1 MHKQIAPIISR
12 TANHPSFSG
21 IYAATLATLQK
32 SIAQHFPRSSTRNTI
47 FADLS
52 LGAWQTHQVAT
63 EFCKQM
69 GIIANFKEVQNLPSL
84 QTFPCYAD
92 IIGAGVDAEA
102 MGDRS
107 ITTALSLVTQVA
119 IELQQLSS
127 QLFLVIAP
135 RFNLAWEP
143 ENIYFLEFLHSALV
157 QSDSQLIIICVD
169 SVTFELPINW
179 SVHWLNQP
187 ETSAVST
194 SSELLRLI
202 PGIVDL
208 DITINI
214 PDQIT
219 PLVLLKNHLLIPL
232 ELRQDPQQASRFD
245 YDGLGI
251 VTKSR
256 DWLEAYTQVMGNT
269 FYIEPSFLCT
279 QAWKSFAAGSYSL
292 AFRLMERAVFA
303 SREPQQQGVFQCQL
317 QGMRIALQHFP
328 EVSKSNDPSP
338 AIPQQLQG
346 FLWQA
351 KAWGL
356 VMTYD
361 NNTATTYLQKAQQCL
376 GLYEN
381 EQEFLYLLNISALNQ
396 FRLGN
401 LDQALQMEQEIEV
414 KISQLNNPEYRLVY
428 INSLN
433 LARIYCQQEQFDLA
447 KTYYQKAFAT
457 TLGAKT
463 ESDLIY
469 ANICLAQLNTLQNS
483 SSDAFFCWLRA
494 SLHWVSSSIPEAVG
508 ARVIRSLIKQ
518 PLLLSSPETIEAFST
533 KLFEYLYNSIERLSN
548 FLNIPTAL
556 ELDTSPPNFV
566 RAECLNINNAACF
579 FVAGGEGWSVLGSID
594 SVAIPFNG
602 QAHQQLR
609 ALLFYLLQKLCP
621 RDDWLQVQTIAI
633 DNQLGYE
640 MALTLPEL
648 INTGLRWQVAQMFW
662 YDQEIQF
669 SGLAQLTQQSLVS
682 WNEAISHITFTAP
695 QPTAFFKR
703 YLPPK
708 PLTFIEQQALAE
720 LYQPRSLIELTE
732 VLQLSFDD
740 CLLLVQSLE
749 QVHLIHRSLPNNI
762 YDSARLVSSCI

>member
-1 MHKQIAPIISR
+1 MHKQIAPIICR
-12 TANHPSFSG
+12 TANHPSFPG

-32 SIAQHFPRSSTRNTI
+32 SIAQHFPMSSNKNMI

-69 GIIANFKEVQNLPSL
+69 GIVANFKEVQNLSSL

-92 IIGAGVDAEA
+92 IIGVGVDAEA

-107 ITTALSLVTQVA
+107 ITAALSLATQVM
-119 IELQQLSS
+119 IELHQLPS

-143 ENIYFLEFLHSALV
+143 ENIHFLEFLHSALV
-157 QSDSQLIIICVD
+157 QSDSRLIIICVD

-187 ETSAVST
+187 ETLAVST

-202 PGIVDL
+202 PGIMDL
-208 DITINI
+208 DIAINI

-219 PLVLLKNHLLIPL
+219 PLELLKNHLLIPL

-245 YDGLGI
+245 YDALGV
-251 VTKSR
+251 VTQGR

-303 SREPQQQGVFQCQL
+303 SREPQQQGILQSQL
-317 QGMRIALQHFP
+317 QGMRIALQHFS

-356 VMTYD
+356 VMTRD
-361 NNTATTYLQKAQQCL
+361 NNIATAYLQKAQQCL
-376 GLYEN
+376 GLHED

-401 LDQALQMEQEIEV
+401 LDQALQMEQEIEF

-433 LARIYCQQEQFDLA
+433 LARIYRQQEQFDLA
-447 KTYYQKAFAT
+447 KAYYQKAFAT

-469 ANICLAQLNTLQNS
+469 ADICLAQLNTLQKSLSN
-483 SSDAFFCWLRA
+483 AFFCWLRA
-494 SLHWVSSSIPEAVG
+494 SLYWVSSSIPEAVG
-508 ARVIRSLIKQ
+508 LRVIRSLIKQ
-518 PLLLSSPETIEAFST
+518 PLFLSFSEIIETFST
-533 KLFEYLYNSIERLSN
+533 KLFECLYSSIEGLS
-548 FLNIPTAL
+548 FFPEIPTAL
-556 ELDTSPPNFV
+556 ELNTFPAKFV
-566 RAECLNINNAACF
+566 RPECLSINNTACL
-579 FVAGGEGWSVLGSID
+579 FVAGGEGWSVLGSTE
-594 SVAIPFNG
+594 SVTIPFDG
-602 QAHQQLR
+602 QSHQQLR
-609 ALLFYLLQKLCP
+609 SLLFYLLQKLCP
-621 RDDWLQVQTIAI
+621 RDDWLQVQTIAV
-633 DNQLGYE
+633 DDQLGYE

-648 INTGLRWQVAQMFW
+648 INTGMRWQAAQIFW
-662 YDQEIQF
+662 YDQKFQF
-669 SGLAQLTQQSLVS
+669 SSSAQLAQQSLVS
-682 WNEAISHITFTAP
+682 WNEAISHVTFTAP

-708 PLTFIEQQALAE
+708 PLTFIEQQVLAE
-720 LYQPRSLIELTE
+720 LYQPRSILELTE
-732 VLQLSFDD
+732 ILQLSFDD

-749 QVHLIHRSLPNNI
+749 HVHLIHRSLPNNI